1 MSKAHIRRAIVP
13 AAGLG
18 TRLHPL
24 TLGTAKELLPLGRHP
39 ALVATLLEAKAANIR
54 ELVVV
59 SSPRKEGLPR
69 FLDAFPLCREFD
81 VGIIEQPSPAGV
93 LDAVERG
100 LAVSLASAEAATAD
114 EPPTAVAVLFPDLV
128 HLPDQTALSQL
139 VLAHGQCGAALF
151 GLREVAPDS
160 LCAPTAAVRLAE
172 PLTPSQRLEA
182 KKSGRPL
189 RLTGVTAATGA
200 ADELLTTFG
209 QLHTPQLNA
218 AIEAHCRPGGD
229 RSRPLD
235 DGKLLAALD
244 DLASQGGLYGVL
256 LDGEVVDTGTL
267 PGYLD
272 AAGRFLRGAARLRGL
287 S

>member
-1 MSKAHIRRAIVP
+1 MSKSHIRRAIVP

-24 TLGTAKELLPLGRHP
+24 TLGTAKELLPLGRYP
-39 ALVATLLEAKAANIR
+39 ALVATLLEAKAAGIR

-81 VGIIEQPSPAGV
+81 VRIIEQPSPAGV

-100 LAVSLASAEAATAD
+100 LAVSFANAETAEAQ
-114 EPPTAVAVLFPDLV
+114 TAVAVLFPDLV

-139 VLAHGQCGAALF
+139 AVAHAQCGAALF
-151 GLREVAPDS
+151 GLREVAPNS

-172 PLTPSQRLEA
+172 PLTPSERLEA

-189 RLTGVTAATGA
+189 RLTGITTATGA
-200 ADELLTTFG
+200 PGELLTTFG
-209 QLHTPQLNA
+209 QLHTPQMNA

>member
-1 MSKAHIRRAIVP
+1 MSGSCIRRAIVP

-24 TLGTAKELLPLGRHP
+24 TLGTAKELLPLGSHP
-39 ALVATLLEAKAANIR
+39 ALVATLLEAQAAGIR
-54 ELVVV
+54 ELAIV

-69 FLDAFPLCREFD
+69 FLDGFPLCRDFD
-81 VGIIEQPSPAGV
+81 VRIIEQPSPAGV

-100 LAVSLASAEAATAD
+100 LAVSFSSAQA
-114 EPPTAVAVLFPDLV
+114 EPQTAVAVLFPDLV
-128 HLPDQTALSQL
+128 HLPDQTALSRL
-139 VLAHGQCGAALF
+139 VSAHALCGAALF
-151 GLREVAPDS
+151 GLREAAPGS
-160 LCAPTAAVRLAE
+160 LCAPTAAVRLFE
-172 PLTPSQRLEA
+172 PLTPSQIAEA
-182 KKSGRPL
+182 RKTGRPL
-189 RLTGVTAATGA
+189 RLAAVGRASGA
-200 ADELLTTFG
+200 AGELLTTFG

-229 RSRPLD
+229 PSRPLD
-235 DGKLLAALD
+235 DGKLLAALA
-244 DLASQGGLYGVL
+244 DLASQGGLYGAL
-256 LDGEVVDTGTL
+256 LDGEILDVGTL